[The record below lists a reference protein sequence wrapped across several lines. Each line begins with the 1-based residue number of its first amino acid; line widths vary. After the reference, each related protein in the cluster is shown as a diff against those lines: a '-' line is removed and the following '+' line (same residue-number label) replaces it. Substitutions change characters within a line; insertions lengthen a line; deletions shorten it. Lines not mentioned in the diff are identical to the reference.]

1 MATHLC
7 TEAVRKCF
15 SLCFTRP
22 FEIRANLVISNAEIK
37 RLRRLHQKK
46 YRDDERLF
54 LAEGTKLMEE
64 MARAGVEPAG
74 VWATQSLEGS
84 LPFEIERISEEQMRK
99 ISTLSTPPGVL
110 AVVPYAD
117 KQLGT
122 PWQDWALY
130 LSGVSDP
137 GNMGTLLRI
146 ADWFGLGA
154 VFCSPACVDVYNPK
168 VVQASMGAV
177 FRVPFQQKC
186 DSGWLKNIA
195 DKGIPV
201 VSAEMQGTPIQDFQ
215 WPKSGLLVMGS
226 ESHGV
231 EDEIAALVNER
242 VTIPRVGEAESLNVA
257 VAAGIICSRLPLS
270 GR

>member
-1 MATHLC
+1 M
-7 TEAVRKCF
+7 
-15 SLCFTRP
+15 
-22 FEIRANLVISNAEIK
+22 ISNAEIK

-46 YRDDERLF
+46 YRDAERLF

-64 MARAGVEPAG
+64 MARAGVKPAG
-74 VWATQSLEGS
+74 VWAAHSLNAS
-84 LPFEIERISEEQMRK
+84 LPFEAERISEEQMRK
-99 ISTLSTPPGVL
+99 ISALSTPPGVL
-110 AVVPYAD
+110 AVVPYLTDEAV
-117 KQLGT
+117 T
-122 PWQDWALY
+122 PWRGWAMY

-146 ADWFGLGA
+146 ADWFGLSA

-177 FRVPFQQKC
+177 FRVPFRQNC
-186 DSGWLKNIA
+186 DSDWLQGVA
-195 DKGIPV
+195 ESGITV
-201 VSAEMQGTPIQDFQ
+201 VSAEMQGTPVQDFQ
-215 WPKSGLLVMGS
+215 WPERGLLVMGS

-231 EDEIAALVNER
+231 EPGVEALVSER

-257 VAAGIICSRLPLS
+257 VAAGIICSRLPVS